1 MKSMTGYGKS
11 TCLRDNYQIVV
22 EIKSVNHRFL
32 DTVIRMPRDFN
43 ALEMKLKNCVKTYLT
58 RGRVECFVTVKKEAD
73 AYQQID
79 IKWGLLDQLVKELN
93 DAKDSRYSEFSFS
106 PSDILTGAVNHPS
119 LFEVSESEMTDSELE
134 KDLLTTFEEAV
145 INLNESRL
153 EEGSKIKE
161 LFVTYIG
168 DIESAVQQ
176 ISLQSEVFEKE
187 HHEKLE
193 KKVMDLVG
201 EAVDETRILT
211 EVALLIERGDIHEE
225 LDRLGIHLAK
235 MVTLLAKEDG
245 VGKEMDF
252 LIQEMNREVNTI
264 GSKSASISIKEQVV
278 LLKTIIEK
286 IREQVQNVE

>member
-1 MKSMTGYGKS
+1 
-11 TCLRDNYQIVV
+11 
-22 EIKSVNHRFL
+22 
-32 DTVIRMPRDFN
+32 
-43 ALEMKLKNCVKTYLT
+43 
-58 RGRVECFVTVKKEAD
+58 
-73 AYQQID
+73 
-79 IKWGLLDQLVKELN
+79 
-93 DAKDSRYSEFSFS
+93 
-106 PSDILTGAVNHPS
+106 
-119 LFEVSESEMTDSELE
+119 MTDSELE

-264 GSKSASISIKEQVV
+264 GSKSACISIKEQVV